1 MKEANPLERE
11 LSSPSEKGE
20 PGGISSGGRAPFI
33 AIALISA
40 TALGYEVLLTRLF
53 SITLWH
59 HFAYL
64 IISAALLGYGA
75 SGTFLVL
82 ARRRL
87 ETRFNAAFV
96 AFAATFGL
104 AIATSFLLAQRIPFN
119 PLELFWDP
127 RQAIYLL
134 GLYLALF
141 VPFFCAGACT
151 GLAFSRFR
159 GRIHQVYGAD
169 ILGAGAGSLGI
180 VLVLFAFPPVHT
192 LALLSALGL
201 LAAGI
206 AALETRVGIALA
218 AAFLIIAVVVAAAPA
233 ERWIELRP
241 SPYKELSQTLQVAG
255 ARVLAER
262 SSPLAQVTVV
272 ENSRVPFRHAPGMSL
287 ASPAEPAPQLV
298 LFSDGEGLNPLTRFN
313 GDLMPLAYL
322 DYLTSALPYHLK
334 PEPRVLVLGA
344 GAGADV
350 LQALYHRSPR
360 VDAVELN
367 PQVVALLRG
376 PFAEYAGRL
385 YDRPGVRVR
394 LAEARGFVAKS
405 PERYDLIQVALVDA
419 FGAASAGLHAL
430 SESYLYTVE
439 ALQDYLAHLQP
450 DGMLAVTRWV
460 TLPPRDTLKLF
471 ATAVAA
477 LERSGAPHPER
488 RLALIRG
495 WKTATLIV
503 KNGEFSEQE
512 IAALRKFCRT
522 RSFDPAYFPGI
533 ASDETNRYN
542 RLDESYFYDG
552 ARALLS
558 SGRDAFIE
566 EYKFHIAPATDDRPY
581 FFRFLKWRS
590 LPEILALKDRGGLPL
605 LEWGYPVLILTL
617 TQALAA
623 GALFI
628 LLPLPRIRGKTSLRR
643 GRVAA
648 YFLAIGLG
656 FMFLE
661 IAFIQKFILFLAH
674 PLYAVAVVLCAF
686 LAFAGLGSLLSRS
699 VVTILER
706 ATARPLLWVAVAI
719 GVLALTYVFVLPS
732 LFRELL
738 GLPDLSKIA
747 ISIAAI
753 APLAFLLGL
762 PFPAGLARVARE
774 AEALIPWAWAV
785 NGCASV
791 AGAVLAA
798 LLAVHLGFTVLVIL
812 AVTLYLLA
820 LGVALEGAASGE
832 KQA

>member
-1 MKEANPLERE
+1 MKENHP
-11 LSSPSEKGE
+11 
-20 PGGISSGGRAPFI
+20 PFI

-82 ARRRL
+82 ARKHL
-87 ETRFNAAFV
+87 ETRFNAVFV

-104 AIATSFLLAQRIPFN
+104 FITASFLLAQRIPFN
-119 PLELFWDP
+119 PLELFWDS
-127 RQAIYLL
+127 RQVIYLL

-141 VPFFCAGACT
+141 VPFFCAGACM

-159 GRIHQVYGAD
+159 GRIHRVYGAD
-169 ILGAGAGSLGI
+169 ILGASAGSLGI
-180 VLVLFAFPPVHT
+180 VLALFALPPEHT

-206 AALETRVGIALA
+206 AALETRAGTTLSATL
-218 AAFLIIAVVVAAAPA
+218 LVVAAVMALLPA

-241 SPYKELSQTLQVAG
+241 SPYKELSQALQVSG
-255 ARVLAER
+255 AQIATER

-272 ENSRVPFRHAPGMSL
+272 ENSRIPFRHAPGMSL
-287 ASPAEPAPQLV
+287 ASPAEPAPQLAV
-298 LFSDGEGLNPLTRFN
+298 FSDGEGLNPLTRFDGN
-313 GDLMPLAYL
+313 LAPLAYL

-350 LQALYHRSPR
+350 LQALYHRSPQ
-360 VDAVELN
+360 VDAVELD
-367 PQVVALLRG
+367 PQVVALLRDE
-376 PFAEYAGRL
+376 FAEYAGHL
-385 YDRPGVRVR
+385 YDRPDVRVHI
-394 LAEARGFVAKS
+394 AEARGFVAKS

-419 FGAASAGLHAL
+419 FGIASAGLHAL
-430 SESYLYTVE
+430 SENYLYTVE
-439 ALQDYLAHLQP
+439 ALQDYLAHLRP

-471 ATAVAA
+471 ATAVVA
-477 LERSGAPHPER
+477 LERSGVPHPER

-503 KNGEFSEQE
+503 KNGEFSGQE

-533 ASDETNRYN
+533 AADETNRYN

-552 ARALLS
+552 ALALLS
-558 SGRDAFIE
+558 PGRDAFIE
-566 EYKFHIAPATDDRPY
+566 DYKFYIAPATDDRPY

-605 LEWGYPVLILTL
+605 LEWGYPMLIVTFL
-617 TQALAA
+617 QAASA

-628 LLPLPRIRGKTSLRR
+628 LLPLPRIRDKPPLRR

-674 PLYAVAVVLCAF
+674 PLYAVAVVLCTF
-686 LAFAGLGSLLSRS
+686 LAFAGWGSLLSRS
-699 VVTILER
+699 VVTALER
-706 ATARPLLWVAVAI
+706 VTARPLAWVAVAI
-719 GVLALTYVFVLPS
+719 GVLALAYVFVLPS
-732 LFRELL
+732 LLRELL
-738 GLPDLSKIA
+738 GLSELSKLA
-747 ISIAAI
+747 ISVAAI

-762 PFPAGLARVARE
+762 PFPTGLARVAQE

-798 LLAVHLGFTVLVIL
+798 LLAVHLGFNVVVIL
-812 AVTLYLLA
+812 AAALYWLA
-820 LGVALEGAASGE
+820 LGVAFEGAASRE
-832 KQA
+832 NPA